1 MSKAKAFFLFTYLF
15 LLHSFCGFSQNTQQE
30 QKPLVSILKTLESRY
45 NISFSYAD
53 NTIKNIFSLV
63 PNQELSLE
71 ESLAVIEKNTSLNFD
86 ILNDRFIVIK
96 NTLQQP
102 DNESLQQLDEVF
114 ITNYLTSG
122 LSIAKQGDVIIN
134 PEKFGILPGLIEP
147 DILQTIQAL
156 PGVLSVDET
165 VSNINIRGGTHDQNL
180 ILWEGIKMYQSGHFF
195 GLISAFNPYLTENIQ
210 VSKNGSSAKYGDGI
224 SSVIDMQLSDSVK
237 NETNYGF
244 GVNLINADGFI
255 KTPISKKSEIQISA
269 RRSLTDIA
277 STPTYNQYFK
287 RVFQDSDLS
296 NSNSIASD
304 ETFYFYDISAKFLY
318 DISSKDKIRVYG
330 LTTENSLNYKEHAII
345 NETTSASNSFL
356 KQENIAGGIHYSR
369 AWNNRITTSVQGYI
383 SHYNLNANNVDLI
396 NEQQLKQEN
405 EVFENTIKLH
415 TDYRISKSLKL
426 ESGYQFFEVGIS
438 NLEDVNNPTFSSYI
452 KEVIRTHSGYIEG
465 QFSSKNEQTLLKIG
479 ARANYIPKF
488 NTLLIEPRI
497 RFNQTF
503 LKNFKVELLGELKSQ
518 TTSQIIDLQK
528 DFLGIEKRRWVLSNN
543 STIPIIKSKQ
553 ASLGIHFNQNELLIS
568 TEAFIK
574 QVDGITTRSQGFQNQ
589 FQFINAIGNYKTYGI
604 DFLINKHFNNLS
616 TWLSYSYSKNNYTF
630 ETLNNKKSFPNNAD
644 IRHQL
649 TFAGSYSISNL
660 KLALGV
666 NWHSGK
672 PYTSPNESQNT
683 QEPII
688 QYQSPNGNNLNDYL
702 RTDISATY
710 ACTIFKNKKAIL
722 GASVWN
728 LLDKK
733 NIINTYYTS
742 NTSGGLNKIENTSLG
757 ITPNVSLRIHF

>member
-53 NTIKNIFSLV
+53 NTIKNIFSLA

-71 ESLAVIEKNTSLNFD
+71 ESLAVLEKNTSLNFD

-122 LSIAKQGDVIIN
+122 LSIAKQGDVLIN

-147 DILQTIQAL
+147 DVLQTIQAL

-287 RVFQDSDLS
+287 RAFQDSDLS

-396 NEQQLKQEN
+396 NKQQLKQEN

-452 KEVIRTHSGYIEG
+452 KEVIRTHSGYVEG

-616 TWLSYSYSKNNYTF
+616 TWLSYSYSKNDYTF

-672 PYTSPNESQNT
+672 PYTSPSESQNT

-688 QYQSPNGNNLNDYL
+688 QYLSPNGNNLNDYL

-710 ACTIFKNKKAIL
+710 TCTIFKNKKAIL
-722 GASVWN
+722 GASIWN

-733 NIINTYYTS
+733 NIINTYYTN
-742 NTSGGLNKIENTSLG
+742 NTSGGLNKVENTSLG

>member
-53 NTIKNIFSLV
+53 NTIKNIFSLA

-71 ESLAVIEKNTSLNFD
+71 ESLAVLEKNTSLNFD

-122 LSIAKQGDVIIN
+122 LSIAKQGDVLIN

-147 DILQTIQAL
+147 DVLQTIQAL

-369 AWNNRITTSVQGYI
+369 AWNNKITTSIQGYI

-396 NEQQLKQEN
+396 NKQQLKQEN

-616 TWLSYSYSKNNYTF
+616 TWLSYSYSKNDYTF

-672 PYTSPNESQNT
+672 PYTSPSESQNT

-688 QYQSPNGNNLNDYL
+688 QYLSPNGNNLNDYL

-710 ACTIFKNKKAIL
+710 TCTIFKNKKAIL
-722 GASVWN
+722 GASIWN

-733 NIINTYYTS
+733 NIINTYYTN

>member
-1 MSKAKAFFLFTYLF
+1 M
-15 LLHSFCGFSQNTQQE
+15 HSFCGFSQNTQQE

-53 NTIKNIFSLV
+53 NTIKNIFSLA

-71 ESLAVIEKNTSLNFD
+71 ESLAVLEKNTSLNFD

-122 LSIAKQGDVIIN
+122 LSIAKQGDVLIN

-147 DILQTIQAL
+147 DVLQTIQAL

-369 AWNNRITTSVQGYI
+369 AWNNKITTSIQGYI

-396 NEQQLKQEN
+396 NKQQLKQEN

-616 TWLSYSYSKNNYTF
+616 TWLSYSYSKNDYTF

-672 PYTSPNESQNT
+672 PYTSPSESQNT

-688 QYQSPNGNNLNDYL
+688 QYLSPNGNNLNDYL

-710 ACTIFKNKKAIL
+710 TCTIFKNKKAIL
-722 GASVWN
+722 GASIWN

-733 NIINTYYTS
+733 NIINTYYTN

>member
-30 QKPLVSILKTLESRY
+30 QKPLVSILKTLESHY

-53 NTIKNIFSLV
+53 NTIKNIFSLA

-71 ESLAVIEKNTSLNFD
+71 ESLAVLEKNTSLNFD

-102 DNESLQQLDEVF
+102 DNEPLQQLDEVF

-122 LSIAKQGDVIIN
+122 LSIAKQGDVLIN

-147 DILQTIQAL
+147 DVLQTIQAL

-180 ILWEGIKMYQSGHFF
+180 IHWEGIKMYQSGHFF

-244 GVNLINADGFI
+244 GVNLINADGFV

-369 AWNNRITTSVQGYI
+369 AWNNKITTSVQGYI

-396 NEQQLKQEN
+396 NKQQLKQEN

-616 TWLSYSYSKNNYTF
+616 TWLSYSYSKNDYTF

-672 PYTSPNESQNT
+672 PYTSPSESQNT
-683 QEPII
+683 QESII

-710 ACTIFKNKKAIL
+710 TCTIFKNKKAIL
-722 GASVWN
+722 GASIWN

-733 NIINTYYTS
+733 NIINTYYTY
-742 NTSGGLNKIENTSLG
+742 NTSGGLNKVENTSLG

>member
-53 NTIKNIFSLV
+53 NTIKNIFSLT

-71 ESLAVIEKNTSLNFD
+71 ESLAVLEKKTSLNFD

-147 DILQTIQAL
+147 DVLQTIQAL

-224 SSVIDMQLSDSVK
+224 SSVIDMQLSDNVK

-244 GVNLINADGFI
+244 GVNLINADGFV

-369 AWNNRITTSVQGYI
+369 AWNNKITTSVQGYI

-630 ETLNNKKSFPNNAD
+630 KTLNNKKSFPNNAD

-649 TFAGSYSISNL
+649 TFAGSYSINNL

-710 ACTIFKNKKAIL
+710 SCTIFKNKKAIL